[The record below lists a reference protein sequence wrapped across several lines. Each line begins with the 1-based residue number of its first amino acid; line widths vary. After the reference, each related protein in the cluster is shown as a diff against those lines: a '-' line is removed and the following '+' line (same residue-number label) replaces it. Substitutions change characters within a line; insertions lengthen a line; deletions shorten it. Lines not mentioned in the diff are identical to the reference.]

1 MSKKIGPNMSHR
13 SSWAIFR
20 LLLLFSMYMSHFIE
34 VFSYLANPLPEASEC
49 LKSCLGQNRKFK
61 KKIEENHLFHH
72 INGKMR
78 KMEIPPK
85 WGGYYSSCPQIFWR
99 PCLPIY
105 LMVLLAVLLV
115 DKSMYD
121 IGLIHPKSSAAQ
133 KNPLL
138 IAQQCSSA
146 LLSSSNNRVS

>member
-1 MSKKIGPNMSHR
+1 MSHR
-13 SSWAIFR
+13 SSWGIFR
-20 LLLLFSMYMSHFIE
+20 LLLLFSVYMSHFIE
-34 VFSYLANPLPEASEC
+34 VFSYLADPLPRASEC
-49 LKSCLGQNRKFK
+49 LKSSLGQNRKFK
-61 KKIEENHLFHH
+61 RICGKSFFSSHQWKKWKFHQTEL
-72 INGKMR
+72 R
-78 KMEIPPK
+78 
-85 WGGYYSSCPQIFWR
+85 WVIFLMSPDIR
-99 PCLPIY
+99 TSLSAF

-138 IAQQCSSA
+138 IAQQCGSA

>member
-1 MSKKIGPNMSHR
+1 MRWGI
-13 SSWAIFR
+13 
-20 LLLLFSMYMSHFIE
+20 LFLM
-34 VFSYLANPLPEASEC
+34 
-49 LKSCLGQNRKFK
+49 
-61 KKIEENHLFHH
+61 
-72 INGKMR
+72 
-78 KMEIPPK
+78 PPDILT
-85 WGGYYSSCPQIFWR
+85 SLSTF
-99 PCLPIY
+99 

-138 IAQQCSSA
+138 IAQQCGSA